1 MNDALFENGQYKIK
15 EDLRRRCGNDS
26 RLFHHVIA
34 DFHLWVTLA
43 AAYRENYVQYQKI
56 VTNDVKGMRT
66 RDALSYGFG
75 LTLLTLFS
83 FFYLDQLVFELVLT
97 VSVFLLWQRA
107 TMDEL
112 NSPKVL
118 EVLRRR
124 FDLNIELKKLD
135 SVVDSDELALD
146 YLHHS
151 NMNYEYRYAA
161 NVVVSKYGLP
171 D

>member
-83 FFYLDQLVFELVLT
+83 FLFR
-97 VSVFLLWQRA
+97 SVGFRVGF
-107 TMDEL
+107 
-112 NSPKVL
+112 NSLSISP
-118 EVLRRR
+118 
-124 FDLNIELKKLD
+124 
-135 SVVDSDELALD
+135 LAK
-146 YLHHS
+146 S
-151 NMNYEYRYAA
+151 NH
-161 NVVVSKYGLP
+161 G
-171 D
+171 